1 MCILI
6 AHHETTR
13 VQICAQ
19 NGEFVLHLTIN
30 VVHEVPFP
38 RPHALMRT
46 QLAVIDHNVNV
57 GRQALPGKRWPSYR
71 KTTIQ
76 VKERTVYVRKD
87 SKTWCSALMVKE
99 VVHRFPAQQPQQV
112 LIPE

>member
-1 MCILI
+1 VCISI
-6 AHHETTR
+6 AHYETTR

-19 NGEFVLHLTIN
+19 NGEFFLHLTIN
-30 VVHEVPFP
+30 VVHEVPFL

-57 GRQALPGKRWPSYR
+57 GRQALPGKRWPSYTK
-71 KTTIQ
+71 KTTKQ
-76 VKERTVYVRKD
+76 VKERTVNVRKD
-87 SKTWCSALMVKE
+87 SKTWRSALVNE
-99 VVHRFPAQQPQQV
+99 VVHRFPAQQPQQI